1 MFKSGHSDTF
11 TRDNLPTE
19 ADWPELLFDLPELKY
34 PERLNC
40 AAELLTGAIDNGFAD
55 RPAIVWADSKWT
67 YRQLDQ
73 LSNRIAHALTADWG
87 LVPGGR
93 VLLRGSN
100 SAMMIACWYGVLKAG
115 GVVVTTMPMLRAPEL
130 KTILVKA
137 HIKLALCEESM
148 LGEMHTLGDEFSDLQ
163 TFCFGTKNADLEQ
176 AIKDKPG
183 FFAPCDTAQDDVA
196 LLAFTSG
203 TTGQPKACMH
213 FHRDV
218 LAMADG
224 YAAHI
229 LEPTE
234 HDVFCGSPP
243 IAFTFGLGAIVVF
256 PARFGSAVALPSA
269 NGADALLDTI
279 ETHSVTM
286 LFTAPT
292 AYRALLNLVKNRALS
307 SLRCCISAGET
318 LPAATWHAWKD
329 KTGLSLMDGIGA
341 TEMIHIFLSAKLDEI
356 RPGFTGKAVP
366 GYHACL
372 MDNAGNILP
381 PPAEGRLAV
390 KGPTGCRYMADDRQK
405 AYVVNGWNVTGDTY
419 RQDEDGYFAFVARS
433 DDMIISSGYNIGGPE
448 VEEALLNHPLVK
460 ECAVI
465 GVADEKRGQIVKA
478 YIVSDAEQ
486 NDALVKSLQDH
497 VKQSIAP
504 YKYPRAIEFLDS
516 LPKTQTGKV
525 QRYKLR
531 PASTPPSTPVSTPA
545 PTVKET

>member
-1 MFKSGHSDTF
+1 
-11 TRDNLPTE
+11 
-19 ADWPELLFDLPELKY
+19 
-34 PERLNC
+34 
-40 AAELLTGAIDNGFAD
+40 
-55 RPAIVWADSKWT
+55 
-67 YRQLDQ
+67 
-73 LSNRIAHALTADWG
+73 
-87 LVPGGR
+87 
-93 VLLRGSN
+93 
-100 SAMMIACWYGVLKAG
+100 
-115 GVVVTTMPMLRAPEL
+115 VVTTMPMLRAPEL
-130 KTILVKA
+130 AKIIEKA
-137 HIKLALCEESM
+137 EISLALCEQSLMSEM
-148 LGEMHTLGDEFSDLQ
+148 LKVSPRDNKTLRTFS
-163 TFCFGTKNADLEQ
+163 FGNQSTDLEQ
-176 AIKDKPG
+176 MIANKPVS
-183 FFAPCDTAQDDVA
+183 FKACDTVQDDVA

-256 PARFGSAVALPSA
+256 PARFGGAVALPSA

-279 ETHSVTM
+279 ETHCVTM

-292 AYRALLNLVKNRALS
+292 AYRALLDLVENRALS
-307 SLRCCISAGET
+307 SLRCCVSAGET

-341 TEMIHIFLSAKLDEI
+341 TEMIHIFLSARLDEI

-366 GYHACL
+366 GYRACL

-381 PPAEGRLAV
+381 SPAEGRLAV

-405 AYVVNGWNVTGDTY
+405 KYVVNGWNVTGDTY
-419 RQDEDGYFAFVARS
+419 RQNEDGYFAFVARS

-478 YIVSDAEQ
+478 YIITDAEQ
-486 NDALVKSLQDH
+486 NDTLIKSLQDH